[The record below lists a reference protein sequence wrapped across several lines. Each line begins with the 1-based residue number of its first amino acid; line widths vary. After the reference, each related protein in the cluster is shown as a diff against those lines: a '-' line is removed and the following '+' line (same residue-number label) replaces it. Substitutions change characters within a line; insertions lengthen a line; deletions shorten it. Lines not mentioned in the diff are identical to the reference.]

1 MNLPSQH
8 LRYQL
13 FDHIPGACLVLEP
26 LAPFRIID
34 VNQAYLDATSTDR
47 SIIGKALF
55 DVFPDNPKLPGA
67 TGVQNLNYSLH
78 QVIQTRM
85 KHRMQVQRYDTRIP
99 GSKEFEMKYW
109 RPLNVPVMSEDGNL
123 SCIIHSVEDVTD
135 YVILKDY
142 MKKREEN
149 SEQQIVDAI
158 SITQETERMH
168 ISRDLHDNI
177 NQILI
182 TCRMY
187 LDRALVD
194 PQPRTLIQSGYE
206 LVEQAIREIKQISF
220 DLKKNAVENNDLEMA
235 VDQLLTQVASL
246 GKLNTRKN
254 FNFPVNHTM
263 DPAFKVAAF
272 RIIQEAVTN
281 ILKHADASSLEI
293 SCHINEDHVEL
304 VIKDDGKG
312 CQLDVMKQG
321 MGIRNMKA
329 RVAQLNGRFDIES
342 APDEGCKI
350 IIKAPLFVNR

>member
-1 MNLPSQH
+1 MKLPLQNLRH
-8 LRYQL
+8 QL
-13 FDHIPGACLVLEP
+13 FEYLPGACLVLEP
-26 LAPFRIID
+26 LPPFRIID
-34 VNQAYLDATSTDR
+34 VNQAYLDASSTDR

-55 DVFPDNPKLPGA
+55 DVFPDNPELPDA
-67 TGVQNLNYSLH
+67 TGVHNLKNSLQ
-78 QVIQTRM
+78 QVIQTGK
-85 KHRMQVQRYDTRIP
+85 KHHMQVQRYDTRMP
-99 GSKEFEMKYW
+99 HSNEFVMRYW
-109 RPLNVPVMSEDGNL
+109 RPLNIPVFDDDGSL

-135 YVILKDY
+135 QVVLKDF

-149 SEQQIVDAI
+149 SEQQIIDAI
-158 SITQETERMH
+158 SITQETERML

-194 PQPRTLIQSGYE
+194 PQPLPLIQSGYE

-235 VDQLLTQVASL
+235 VDQLLSQVASL

-312 CQLDVMKQG
+312 CHLDVMKQG

-350 IIKAPLFVNR
+350 IIKAPLSVNH